1 MTRPLGARFDLRWGR
16 GGGILS
22 YGLYRDMLLVSRP
35 VPILLLCSATLD
47 QLLVLGATF
56 YGSSNC
62 CLCAEV
68 SYFLF
73 CTWKRERPF
82 STCNKENRRC
92 LQPQPQPQAIFEQ
105 NIGLE
110 HVLSMKKSTISKETS
125 IYGKFLNV
133 KRGLSL
139 LVNI

>member
-1 MTRPLGARFDLRWGR
+1 MVLATVACVQRSPISFSARGK
-16 GGGILS
+16 GN
-22 YGLYRDMLLVSRP
+22 
-35 VPILLLCSATLD
+35 VPFPR
-47 QLLVLGATF
+47 V
-56 YGSSNC
+56 
-62 CLCAEV
+62 
-68 SYFLF
+68 
-73 CTWKRERPF
+73 PF
-82 STCNKENRRC
+82 SMCNKGNRRC
-92 LQPQPQPQAIFEQ
+92 LQPQPQAIFEQ